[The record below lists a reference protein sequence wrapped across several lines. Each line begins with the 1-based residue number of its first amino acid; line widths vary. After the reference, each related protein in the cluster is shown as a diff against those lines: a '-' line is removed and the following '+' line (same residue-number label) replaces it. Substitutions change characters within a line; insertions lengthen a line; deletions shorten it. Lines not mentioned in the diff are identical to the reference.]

1 MKNRHE
7 PKLIFGFL
15 EGFLRLL
22 IGLSRFPMS
31 FFGQKLV
38 ENWFFCQKNLN
49 PDFAATTVTKI
60 QANQTMH
67 CLFKKKKL
75 D

>member
-1 MKNRHE
+1 
-7 PKLIFGFL
+7 
-15 EGFLRLL
+15 
-22 IGLSRFPMS
+22 MS

-67 CLFKKKKL
+67 CLFKKKKIGL
-75 D
+75 TTCHPSQLQQKNRSLYAGPNKIS

>member
-1 MKNRHE
+1 
-7 PKLIFGFL
+7 
-15 EGFLRLL
+15 
-22 IGLSRFPMS
+22 MS

-67 CLFKKKKL
+67 CLFLKKNWIDDMSSISITTKK
-75 D
+75 

>member
-1 MKNRHE
+1 M
-7 PKLIFGFL
+7 F
-15 EGFLRLL
+15 
-22 IGLSRFPMS
+22 

-67 CLFKKKKL
+67 CLFKKKNWIDDMSSISITTKK
-75 D
+75 